1 MPEIPLSGP
10 FPAPKGLSF
19 GRTLPSRHEKAG
31 GRAVSATIRRG
42 KSCFRPGEAATSL
55 RACLLNQNGL
65 FFSLK
70 DEKSSLPG
78 LHKAEE
84 AGRSGRRRPKQP

>member
-31 GRAVSATIRRG
+31 G
-42 KSCFRPGEAATSL
+42 K
-55 RACLLNQNGL
+55 
-65 FFSLK
+65 
-70 DEKSSLPG
+70 PG
-78 LHKAEE
+78 LPPASCAGKRLPQFSMLLKREQTSAPLPRKALPS
-84 AGRSGRRRPKQP
+84 AGHT

>member
-10 FPAPKGLSF
+10 FPALKGPPSG
-19 GRTLPSRHEKAG
+19 GRTLPGMKKQGEG
-31 GRAVSATIRRG
+31 AVSATIRRG

-84 AGRSGRRRPKQP
+84 AGRPGRRRPKQP